1 MLIYRTFLPIR
12 YNQPYFSR
20 MNRFFIFTC
29 IAFFSVH
36 TIHAQPVAE
45 QPKLVIGIVVD
56 QMRYDYIHRF
66 WNKFSDKGFKRLV
79 NEGFWCKDTRYNYVP
94 TYTGPGHASIYTG
107 TTPSR
112 HGIVSNDWYERDASE
127 MVYCTG
133 DKTFKAVGCPD
144 SKAGRMSPKRLLAA
158 TIGDELKLVTH
169 GQSKVFGIALK
180 DRGAILP
187 AGHAANAAFWFD
199 SKCGNWISSTYYMN
213 ELPAWLKTHNG
224 EQHAQKYL
232 NETWKTYFPI
242 EQYTESLPD
251 NNAFETP
258 FKGKDTPT
266 FPYDFSTLKD
276 QNNGYDLLKF
286 SPFGNTL
293 TRLLAEALIKG
304 ESLGK
309 SKFTDFLAISF
320 SSPDYVGHRFGISSV
335 EVEDI
340 YIRLD
345 LELAALFDFVDKQ
358 VGNKNVLYFLTA
370 DHAGVEVPSYQASLK
385 IPSGYLDF
393 EPLKKNLNEIGKQKW
408 GLDSLIIEIS
418 SNEIYFDRKA
428 LAQKN
433 IDLEQVQKVVLIEV
447 LNYKGI
453 LTAFMANDLIRNG
466 TYDGMGEMVKNGFMW
481 KRSGDIAMVPLPN
494 WIEYE
499 TQTGTTHG
507 SSYVYD
513 TKVPL
518 LFWGWKIKQGESIQT
533 FFINDIAPTVA
544 NFLNLSTP
552 NASDGKIIPIPVIK

>member
-1 MLIYRTFLPIR
+1 
-12 YNQPYFSR
+12 
-20 MNRFFIFTC
+20 MNRFLFVLLIVLT
-29 IAFFSVH
+29 ASNKVYS
-36 TIHAQPVAE
+36 QPVAE
-45 QPKLVIGIVVD
+45 QPKLVVGIVVD

-79 NEGFWCKDTRYNYVP
+79 NQGFWCKDTRYNYVP

-112 HGIVSNDWYERDASE
+112 HGIVSNDWYEREINE

-133 DKTFKAVGCPD
+133 DKTVKAIGCAD
-144 SKAGRMSPKRLLAA
+144 SKAGRMSPKRMLAA

-199 SKCGNWISSTYYMN
+199 SKCGNWISSSYYMN
-213 ELPAWLKTHNG
+213 ELPTWLQTHNG
-224 EQHAQKYL
+224 EQHPQKFIKS
-232 NETWKTYFPI
+232 TWNTLFPI

-251 NNAFETP
+251 NNAYETP
-258 FKGKDTPT
+258 FKGKDSPT
-266 FPYDFSTLKD
+266 FPYDFAQLSN
-276 QNNGYDLLKF
+276 QNNGFDLLKF

-304 ESLGK
+304 ENLGK

-320 SSPDYVGHRFGISSV
+320 SSPDYVGHRFGISSI

-345 LELAALFDFVDKQ
+345 LELAALFDFVDAYL
-358 VGNKNVLYFLTA
+358 GNKNVLYFLTA
-370 DHAGVEVPSYQASLK
+370 DHAGVEVPSYQTSLK
-385 IPSGYLDF
+385 IPSGYLNF
-393 EPLKKNLNEIGKQKW
+393 KPLKAKINGIAKQKW
-408 GLDSLIIEIS
+408 GLDSLVLDIS
-418 SNEIYFDRKA
+418 SNQIYFDRKA
-428 LAQKN
+428 LAQKE
-433 IDLEQVQKVVLIEV
+433 IDLNQVQQMVLIEAY
-447 LNYKGI
+447 NYPGI
-453 LTAFMANDLIRNG
+453 LSAFAANDLMRNSS
-466 TYDGMGEMVKNGFMW
+466 YDGIGSMVKNGFMW
-481 KRSGDIAMVPLPN
+481 KRSGDVALVPLPN

-499 TQTGTTHG
+499 TQTGTTHV

-513 TKVPL
+513 TKVPM
-518 LFWGWKIKQGESIQT
+518 FFYGWKIRSGESTDT

-552 NASDGKIIPIPVIK
+552 NASDGKIIPLPLNK

>member
-1 MLIYRTFLPIR
+1 
-12 YNQPYFSR
+12 
-20 MNRFFIFTC
+20 MNR
-29 IAFFSVH
+29 
-36 TIHAQPVAE
+36 TILFLLLVLLLPFHGFAQPTAE
-45 QPKLVIGIVVD
+45 QPKLVVGIVVD

-66 WNKFSDKGFKRLV
+66 WNKFSEKGFKRLV

-112 HGIVSNDWYERDASE
+112 HGIVSNDWFERDANE

-133 DKTFKAVGCPD
+133 DKKVKSVGCTD
-144 SKAGRMSPKRLLAA
+144 SKAGRMSPHRMLAA

-199 SKCGNWISSTYYMN
+199 SKCGNWISSSYYLN
-213 ELPAWLKTHNG
+213 ELPTWLQMHNN
-224 EQHAQKYL
+224 EQHAQKFLKSTWNTYL
-232 NETWKTYFPI
+232 PI

-258 FKGKDTPT
+258 FKGKETPT
-266 FPYDFSTLKD
+266 FPYDFEQLNDK
-276 QNNGYDLLKF
+276 NNGFDILKF

-293 TRLLAEALIKG
+293 TRLLAEALIQG
-304 ESLGK
+304 EGLGK
-309 SKFTDFLAISF
+309 SKFTDFFAISF

-345 LELAALFDFVDKQ
+345 LELALFFDFVDKY

-385 IPSGYLDF
+385 IPSGYLDY
-393 EPLKKNLNEIGKQKW
+393 EPLKVKLNALTKQKW
-408 GLDSLIIEIS
+408 GLDSLIIEV
-418 SNEIYFDRKA
+418 SNNQIYFDRKV
-428 LAQKN
+428 LIQKD
-433 IDLEQVQKVVLIEV
+433 IDLEQVQKFVLMEA
-447 LNYKGI
+447 LNYNGI
-453 LTAFMANDLIRNG
+453 LSAFSANDLIRNG
-466 TYDGMGEMVKNGFMW
+466 KYEGIGEMVKNGFMW

-499 TQTGTTHG
+499 TKTGTTHG

-518 LFWGWKIKQGESIQT
+518 LFWGWKINQGESIQT

-544 NFLNLSTP
+544 NFLNLSAP
-552 NASDGKIIPIPVIK
+552 NASDGKIIPLPLKK

>member
-1 MLIYRTFLPIR
+1 
-12 YNQPYFSR
+12 
-20 MNRFFIFTC
+20 MNR
-29 IAFFSVH
+29 
-36 TIHAQPVAE
+36 TILFLLLVLLLPFQGFAQPTAE
-45 QPKLVIGIVVD
+45 QPKLVVGIVVD

-66 WNKFSDKGFKRLV
+66 WNKFSEKGFKRLV

-112 HGIVSNDWYERDASE
+112 HGIVSNDWFERDANE

-133 DKTFKAVGCPD
+133 DKKVKSVGCTD
-144 SKAGRMSPKRLLAA
+144 SKAGRMSPHRMLAA

-199 SKCGNWISSTYYMN
+199 SKCGNWISSSYYLN
-213 ELPAWLKTHNG
+213 ELPTWLQMHNN
-224 EQHAQKYL
+224 EQHAQKFLKSTWNTYL
-232 NETWKTYFPI
+232 PI

-258 FKGKDTPT
+258 FKGKETPT
-266 FPYDFSTLKD
+266 FPYDFAQLNDK
-276 QNNGYDLLKF
+276 NNGFDILKF

-293 TRLLAEALIKG
+293 TRLLAEALIQG
-304 ESLGK
+304 EGLGK

-345 LELAALFDFVDKQ
+345 LELALFFDFVDKY

-370 DHAGVEVPSYQASLK
+370 DHAGVEVPSYQSSLK
-385 IPSGYLDF
+385 IPSGYLDY
-393 EPLKKNLNEIGKQKW
+393 EPLKVKLNALTKQKW
-408 GLDSLIIEIS
+408 GLDSLIIKVE
-418 SNEIYFDRKA
+418 NNQIYFDREV
-428 LAQKN
+428 LIQKD
-433 IDLEQVQKVVLIEV
+433 IDLEQVQKFVLMEA
-447 LNYKGI
+447 LNYNGI
-453 LTAFMANDLIRNG
+453 LSAFSANDLIRNG
-466 TYDGMGEMVKNGFMW
+466 KYEGIGEMVKNGFMW

-499 TQTGTTHG
+499 TKTGTTHG

-518 LFWGWKIKQGESIQT
+518 LFWGWKINQGESTQT

-544 NFLNLSTP
+544 NFLNLSAP
-552 NASDGKIIPIPVIK
+552 NASDGKIIPLPLKK